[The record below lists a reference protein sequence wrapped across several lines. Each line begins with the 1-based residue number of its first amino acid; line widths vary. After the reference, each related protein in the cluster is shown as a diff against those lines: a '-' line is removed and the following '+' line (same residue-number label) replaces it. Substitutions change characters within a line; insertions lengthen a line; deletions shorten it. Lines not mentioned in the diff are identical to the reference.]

1 MLGVKMGGFD
11 ELNSSRP
18 SPGVPPTVTPTLPF
32 SEVASNPTGQKLD
45 LGGVAVDGAPGTP
58 GTRV

>member
-1 MLGVKMGGFD
+1 MGGFD